1 MTLRSNFGVW
11 IVRHGKLVAESIL
24 QSFSDIVHAT
34 PEQLLACPG
43 FGNLKVRRFKDTVD
57 KPFRPAAAA
66 RAITGS
72 ISAPVQDPEAS
83 TSSKIAATRQQRPE
97 REKSPDWPDF
107 DIELDLN

>member
-11 IVRHGKLVAESIL
+11 IVRHGKLVAEPVL

-57 KPFRPAAAA
+57 KPFRPAATA
-66 RAITGS
+66 RAITGL
-72 ISAPVQDPEAS
+72 ISASIQDSEAN
-83 TSSKIAATRQQRPE
+83 TSSRIASAQQKRPE
-97 REKSPDWPDF
+97 REQSPDWPEF